1 MLLNCICY
9 VSCFIDINE
18 VHFNSLYF
26 DCLYITSVLAL
37 CYQLQ
42 VDVTL
47 YQSTCLSVHVSLSPH
62 VSQSTCLSVHMS
74 VMISYVCCYVSCL
87 HKCFIVH
94 SLVG

>member
-9 VSCFIDINE
+9 VCCFIDINE

-62 VSQSTCLSVHMS
+62 VCQLPS
-74 VMISYVCCYVSCL
+74 
-87 HKCFIVH
+87 
-94 SLVG
+94 